1 MNKPLVSVIIPIYK
15 VEKYLDRCIKTILD
29 QAYNNLEIIL
39 VDDGSPDN
47 CPQMCDE
54 WAKKDSRINVI
65 HKENGGVSS
74 ARNMG
79 LDASTGEYISF
90 IDPDD
95 IIHPDYYDILMS
107 NIGNSDCIICNFKK
121 FSNEIEFEN
130 KNSYTTETLT
140 SIEAIKKG
148 FFKNSNIFY
157 VVWNKIIKSD
167 IAKKQRFDETMKN
180 CEDSLFAYNVI
191 LSCEEIKYVEAPL
204 YGYYIREDG
213 AVKTI
218 DSYGKM
224 NEVEMTASICKPYL
238 KDKDKA
244 FRRRVKSTFACKI
257 CAAFYFFKDN
267 NEKEKCKIAQK
278 YLRHNIDALII
289 ADNMTIKEKV
299 SALLCILI

>member
-1 MNKPLVSVIIPIYK
+1 MKKPLVSIIIPIYK

-54 WAKKDSRINVI
+54 WAKKDSRIKVI

-107 NIGNSDCIICNFKK
+107 NIGNSDCIICSFKK

-167 IAKKQRFDETMKN
+167 IAKKQRFDEKMKN
-180 CEDSLFAYNVI
+180 GEDSLYSYNVI
-191 LSCEEIKYVEAPL
+191 LSCEKIKYLEATL

-218 DSYGKM
+218 DPYGKM
-224 NEVEMTASICKPYL
+224 NEVELTAFICKPYMS
-238 KDKDKA
+238 DKDKT
-244 FRRRVKSTFACKI
+244 FRRQVKSVFAYKMCSALSFLKN
-257 CAAFYFFKDN
+257 N
-267 NEKEKCKIAQK
+267 NEKEKCKIVK
-278 YLRHNIDALII
+278 KHLRHNIDAII
-289 ADNMTIKEKV
+289 MAYDLTIKEKIY
-299 SALLCILI
+299 ALLCMLT

>member
-47 CPQMCDE
+47 CPQICDE
-54 WAKKDSRINVI
+54 WAKKDNRIKVI

-180 CEDSLFAYNVI
+180 GEDSLYAYNVI
-191 LSCEEIKYVEAPL
+191 LSCEKIKYLEATL

-218 DSYGKM
+218 DSCGKM
-224 NEVEMTASICKPYL
+224 NEVELTAFICKPYMS
-238 KDKDKA
+238 DKDKT
-244 FRRRVKSTFACKI
+244 FRRQVKSVFAYKMCSALSFLKN
-257 CAAFYFFKDN
+257 N
-267 NEKEKCKIAQK
+267 NEKEKCKIVK
-278 YLRHNIDALII
+278 KHLRHNIDAII
-289 ADNMTIKEKV
+289 MAYDLTIKEKIY
-299 SALLCILI
+299 ALLCMLI